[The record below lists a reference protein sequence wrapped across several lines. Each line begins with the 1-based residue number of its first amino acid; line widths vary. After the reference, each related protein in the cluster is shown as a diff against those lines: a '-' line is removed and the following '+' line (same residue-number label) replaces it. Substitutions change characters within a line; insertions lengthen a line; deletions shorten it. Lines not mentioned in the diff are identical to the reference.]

1 MISQIFK
8 VMILAGGMATLAVP
22 CMAQD
27 IVDAH
32 PSNQYALAAGD
43 VATSA
48 VAQLNDTAE
57 NAKVREKVELYKQL
71 MELNGVS
78 RNVRQ
83 VISNTKIA
91 TRLIVIDR
99 AGVATLTPEQDARY
113 NKIADGILLDTQ
125 NTLIDSIA
133 SAQAPAF
140 SAEEI
145 EQLITAN
152 ASIAAAKYNAGK
164 FMGQVEAA
172 TQVQSYMVE
181 AVIKI
186 IKTFTESKAS

>member
-8 VMILAGGMATLAVP
+8 VTILAGALSALAAP

-27 IVDAH
+27 IADAH

-57 NAKVREKVELYKQL
+57 NAKVHEKVELYKQL

-125 NTLIDSIA
+125 NTLIDNIA
-133 SAQAPAF
+133 MAQAPAF

-145 EQLITAN
+145 QQLITAN

-164 FMGQVEAA
+164 FMGQDEAA
-172 TQVQSYMVE
+172 TQVQNYMIE

>member
-1 MISQIFK
+1 MIRQILK
-8 VMILAGGMATLAVP
+8 TMILTGGLAALAVP
-22 CMAQD
+22 CLAQD

-99 AGVATLTPEQDARY
+99 AGLTTLTPEQDARY

-125 NTLIDSIA
+125 NTLIDNIA
-133 SAQAPAF
+133 IAQAPAF

-145 EQLITAN
+145 QQLITAN

-164 FMGQVEAA
+164 FMGQDEAA
-172 TQVQSYMVE
+172 TQVQNYMIE